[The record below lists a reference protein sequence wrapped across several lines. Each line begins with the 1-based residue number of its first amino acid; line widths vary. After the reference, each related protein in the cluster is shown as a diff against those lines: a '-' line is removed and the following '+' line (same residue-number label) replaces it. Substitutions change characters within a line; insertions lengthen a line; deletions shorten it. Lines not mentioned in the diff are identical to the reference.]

1 MVIKS
6 LELRNFRLHK
16 NTGLKFSDNLN
27 YIIGGNGQGKT
38 TILEAVYF
46 LCTTKSLLQASDFEY
61 LNFEEEFFEVN
72 GSFSDITEDKVKL
85 FYDIESGRKQTFL
98 NDKQIYRA
106 SSLIGRFPVV
116 TLVQSDHFITQ
127 GAPGERRKFID
138 SVISQSSKTY
148 LEFLIDYGK
157 TLRQRSSLLQQIKE
171 RRNFNLTDQLESWTE
186 TLIQK
191 GVEIIYHRKN
201 FISEFRSYIKNS
213 YNKIMEQR
221 EEPEIDY
228 YYQDD
233 SREEIEEKLRS
244 EFNEKKEDEL
254 RRGTN
259 LAGPH
264 RDDFLFK
271 INDMELRKYGSQGQ
285 HKTFQIALRFGQ
297 FFFMNEKMNKT
308 PIFLMDDVFGELDS
322 FRAGKISKYLNE
334 VGQAFIT
341 MTDFSNIGSLQKNE
355 NDLIINVSDGIVSYE

>member
-6 LELRNFRLHK
+6 LELNNFRLHE
-16 NTGLKFSDNLN
+16 NTNLKFSDNLN

-38 TILEAVYF
+38 TILEAIYF
-46 LCTTKSLLQASDFEY
+46 LCTTKSLLQASDIEY
-61 LNFEEEFFEVN
+61 LNFEKKYFEVN
-72 GSFSDITEDKVKL
+72 GSFSDSTEDKVKL
-85 FYDIESGRKQTFL
+85 FYDIEGNKKQTFL

-106 SSLIGRFPVV
+106 SSLIGKFPVV

-127 GAPGERRKFID
+127 GSPGERRKFID
-138 SVISQSSKTY
+138 SVISQSSRTY
-148 LEFLIDYGK
+148 LEFLMEYSK

-171 RRNFNLTDQLESWTE
+171 RRNFNLTDQLDSWTE

-191 GVEIIYHRKN
+191 GVEIIYHRAN
-201 FISEFRSYIKNS
+201 FIEEFRSYIKNS
-213 YNKIMEQR
+213 YSKIMERR

-228 YYQDD
+228 YYRDD
-233 SREEIEEKLRS
+233 SKEIIEEKLRS
-244 EFNEKKEDEL
+244 EFEEKKEDEL

-322 FRAGKISKYLNE
+322 FRAGKISQYLKE

-341 MTDFSNIGSLQKNE
+341 MTDFSNIGSLQKEE
-355 NDLIINVSDGIVSYE
+355 NDLIIKVANGTASYE